1 MANSF
6 IGVIRLLFLTHL
18 RAARRAAATASAA
31 AARVAA
37 LLRPSAYAPRPAT
50 SAASPAMSARPP
62 SGAGAANLNVRR
74 VGTARIEDRLKS
86 VVVVRLDYAWTVAGN
101 SAASA
106 NEGLNFG

>member
-1 MANSF
+1 MVHAWVGQVVTFFAYSPPY
-6 IGVIRLLFLTHL
+6 GRK
-18 RAARRAAATASAA
+18 ASAA
-31 AARVAA
+31 AVRVAA
-37 LLRPSAYAPRPAT
+37 PLRPNAYAPRPAT